1 MYRHLCRSITG
12 DSAVT
17 LGYINIGNDLD
28 AIGENMAEWNETE
41 LEDADQLAVHII
53 QQIQKGEFEITDDE
67 PKIDFDDYADLLG
80 RTALDSPGFTRLKET
95 NK

>member
-1 MYRHLCRSITG
+1 
-12 DSAVT
+12 
-17 LGYINIGNDLD
+17 
-28 AIGENMAEWNETE
+28 MALLNLKDIHHTYKMG
-41 LEDADQLAVHII
+41 QLKVEVLKGIDI
-53 QQIQKGEFEITDDE
+53 QIQKGEFEITDDE